1 MGKGRKKIPTAI
13 KKAQGTLVKSR
24 TLENEMEVE
33 QINFLPEAPDYL
45 NDFGK
50 LEWGSVAGELLQKN
64 MLHLV
69 DLSLLSAYCNEMGTY
84 LECSEKI
91 KKEGAV
97 ERTYDKD
104 GRLRASKTKPEV
116 AMARNALDRAL
127 KIAVQFGFTPSSRA
141 SIPQP
146 ETPGNKAED
155 YDFFG

>member
-24 TLENEMEVE
+24 TLENEMQVTQLEF
-33 QINFLPEAPDYL
+33 IPEAPDYL
-45 NDFGK
+45 GEFAK
-50 LEWGSVAGELLQKN
+50 LEWETVATELAAKH

-69 DLSLLSAYCNEMGTY
+69 DLGLLSAYCNEMGIY
-84 LECSEKI
+84 LECYEKLN
-91 KKEGAV
+91 KEGSV

-116 AMARNALDRAL
+116 TIARNALDRAL
-127 KIAVQFGFTPSSRA
+127 KLAVQFGFTPSARA

-146 ETPGNKAED
+146 EVPGNNNED

>member
-24 TLENEMEVE
+24 TLENEMQVE
-33 QINFLPEAPDYL
+33 QINFIPEPPDYL
-45 NDFGK
+45 NEFGRM
-50 LEWGSVAGELLQKN
+50 EWQTVACELLEKQ
-64 MLHLV
+64 MLHMV
-69 DLSLLSAYCNEMGTY
+69 DLALLSAYCNEMGIY
-84 LECSEKI
+84 LECYNKI
-91 KKEGAV
+91 NKEGAI

-104 GRLRASKTKPEV
+104 GRLRASKAKPEI

-146 ETPGNKAED
+146 EINENKAED